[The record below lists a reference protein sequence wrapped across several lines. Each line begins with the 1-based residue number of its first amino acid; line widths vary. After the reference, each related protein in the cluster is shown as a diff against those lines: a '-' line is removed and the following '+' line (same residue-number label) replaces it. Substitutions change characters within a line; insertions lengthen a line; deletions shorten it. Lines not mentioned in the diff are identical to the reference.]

1 MKLNIAPFRKKIKE
15 LCIKHKV
22 TELYLV
28 GSASRDDF
36 NEQNSDIDFMVNFK
50 EEVSLFKDI
59 MPFNMELEKL
69 FNREVDLILTD
80 GKIEEN
86 FLKNITKDR
95 IKLYEI

>member
-1 MKLNIAPFRKKIKE
+1 
-15 LCIKHKV
+15 
-22 TELYLV
+22 
-28 GSASRDDF
+28 
-36 NEQNSDIDFMVNFK
+36 MVNFK